1 MDQLVEQKI
10 LCETPFWKDPL
21 IIFSNFNF
29 KYCGACK
36 NQIWNFIA
44 RLAVFAIIASA
55 VFMAVGY
62 GIVIVPV
69 VVSLVVVFGSII
81 LLSRSALWQETRV
94 TGRWKTLPS
103 IDVVDGEDETKPITV
118 EKKPP
123 KTAGEKAKERD
134 NAMKALAKQTQAWVE
149 SQAYARGYDQVDI
162 GPEDHAGQQKRP
174 QDKVGNS
181 VEGYENMI
189 GNGGELPTSGIG
201 AAPYQAF
208 RAIPDYAQPAARN
221 PFMNILLDEYKY
233 NPTRPAAAPVTD
245 PLVKS
250 TLDDFFRVQW
260 FSDPTDVFGRNQSQ
274 RQFVSQPV
282 TSVPNDQKSYQEW
295 LYKIPGK
302 TCKEGGRTACLP
314 GTDGGPVTWL
324 NQEY

>member
-1 MDQLVEQKI
+1 MDQVVEQKI

-21 IIFSNFNF
+21 IIFRNFNF

-44 RLAVFAIIASA
+44 RLAIFATIASM

-69 VVSLVVVFGSII
+69 VVSVVVVFGSVI
-81 LLSRSALWQETRV
+81 LLNKSALWKETQV

-103 IDVVDGEDETKPITV
+103 IDVVESDNTKRERTV
-118 EKKPP
+118 EEKTP
-123 KTAGEKAKERD
+123 KTAGEKAKEQND
-134 NAMKALAKQTQAWVE
+134 AMKALAKQTQAWIQ
-149 SQAYARGYDQVDI
+149 SQANARGYDQVDI
-162 GPEDHAGQQKRP
+162 GPIDHSEKQKHP
-174 QDKVGNS
+174 QDK

-189 GNGGELPTSGIG
+189 GNGDELPTSGIG

-302 TCKEGGRTACLP
+302 TCKEGGCTACLP
-314 GTDGGPVTWL
+314 GTDGGPITWL
-324 NQEY
+324 NQEF